1 MVGSAMKRTL
11 AENRLPHK
19 DAQTAYR
26 EELLWEITV
35 SGGPSALLANTGVDS
50 SEGAWAPT
58 GATG

>member
-1 MVGSAMKRTL
+1 MKRTL
-11 AENRLPHK
+11 AENRLPHM